1 MAKTKLTPE
10 VQEKICEILREGNPR
25 RTAAILAGID
35 ERTFQRW
42 MAAGEKGKKPFDAF
56 VVAVKKAE
64 EEAVRKHVA
73 VITKAAEKNWQ
84 AAAWWLERRY
94 PADFG
99 KKDNID
105 LSLAGDVKI
114 ELAFKLPESQPE
126 KAEKAEKMEKE

>member
-1 MAKTKLTPE
+1 
-10 VQEKICEILREGNPR
+10 
-25 RTAAILAGID
+25 LAGID
-35 ERTFQRW
+35 ETTFSRW
-42 MAAGEKGKKPFDAF
+42 MAAGEKGKQPFADFAK
-56 VVAVKKAE
+56 AVKKAE

-105 LSLAGDVKI
+105 LALAGDVKI
-114 ELAFKLPESQPE
+114 ELSFKLPEVTTE
-126 KAEKAEKMEKE
+126 KGEKLEKQ